1 MNAQLANT
9 SRVLGFPSTFNL
21 IDAFFGPDFFG
32 TFNALNSEPYP
43 TDQFWDKDGNLN
55 IEVPLAGYKREDIS
69 LSIEKDY
76 LVLKAAKQNRHNAVH
91 YVNEGIRKKELVRR
105 WLINGNFEQDKIES
119 KFEDGLLTITLPP
132 KQKEVPKI
140 KQITIGGG

>member
-1 MNAQLANT
+1 MKTQLST
-9 SRVLGFPSTFNL
+9 SRALGFPSAFNL
-21 IDAFFGPDFFG
+21 IDVFFGPEFFG

-76 LVLKAAKQNRHNAVH
+76 LILKAAKQNKHENVQ

-105 WLINGNFEQDKIES
+105 WLINGSFEQDKIES
-119 KFEDGLLTITLPP
+119 KFENGLLTIVLPP
-132 KQKEVPKI
+132 KQKELPKV